1 MNKCPHLKTI
11 LTAQDLIMVLSVKA
25 HFSLINDHFIYYQLA
40 PLND

>member
-1 MNKCPHLKTI
+1 MSSSENHIDCPGLDYGAH
-11 LTAQDLIMVLSVKA
+11 SVKA